1 MRIFSL
7 CVLLGAPVALAGC
20 GASRPLTDSEFR
32 GFCYTAI
39 GHRTSCDTITIC
51 NEYDS
56 DVLSA
61 KHGSLQDCANGC
73 QTVYNRIYGPNQFN
87 GCGPTVL
94 MAYNWCMKY
103 CNTNYGQ

>member
-1 MRIFSL
+1 MRMFAL
-7 CVLLGAPVALAGC
+7 GVLLSLVAALAGC
-20 GASRPLTDSEFR
+20 GVSRPLTDSEFR

-51 NEYDS
+51 NEYDT
-56 DVLSA
+56 DVLSV
-61 KHGSLQDCANGC
+61 KHASQEACSQGC

-94 MAYNWCMKY
+94 MAYNWCKKY
-103 CNTNYGQ
+103 CTTNYGQ